1 MKDLPDWVVEV
12 RDGNRKQCTKAAR
25 LILTDGWGT
34 LAPGEMARKIVDLT
48 MAADEQVIMV
58 MLQETDELGH

>member
-1 MKDLPDWVVEV
+1 MTDLPDGVVEV
-12 RDGNRKQCTKAAR
+12 RDGKRKQCTKAAR

-58 MLQETDELGH
+58 MLKDVEEES